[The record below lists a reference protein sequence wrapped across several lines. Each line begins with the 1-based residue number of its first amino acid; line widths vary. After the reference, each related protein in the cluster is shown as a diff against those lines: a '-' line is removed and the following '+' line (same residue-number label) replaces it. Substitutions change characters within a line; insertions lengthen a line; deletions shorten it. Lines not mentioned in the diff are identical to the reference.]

1 MRKCVQSQHKTA
13 KSHFLNHNW
22 YLQKLCCMFIPVV
35 FTFIGASII
44 IYCMILA
51 IKSFFKTLKYE
62 LNTLWDDAKCYN
74 IFKLWYVGWRFWNQK
89 NAAEY
94 LYGVDDK

>member
-1 MRKCVQSQHKTA
+1 MKKCVQSQYKSE

-44 IYCMILA
+44 VYCIILA
-51 IKSFFKTLKYE
+51 IKSFCKTLKYE
-62 LNTLWDDAKCYN
+62 LNTLWDDVD
-74 IFKLWYVGWRFWNQK
+74 IFKLWYVGWRIWNQK

-94 LYGVDDK
+94 LYGVDEK